1 MLRAIFKTRRTDP
14 FYDIRLHPKKGFSED
29 LKIIDPISVVKTI
42 RGLAFPQLDWLPSVL
57 GAGFLHRSSQ
67 RHYEDVFFKVTN
79 NPTNQNVGVS
89 STEAIFHVQLP
100 SIDAHDLREAKGHP
114 PAYRQRNPFRPLASV
129 ADIATVAKTP
139 PALPVDKL
147 VGQRQEQEI

>member
-1 MLRAIFKTRRTDP
+1 M
-14 FYDIRLHPKKGFSED
+14 
-29 LKIIDPISVVKTI
+29 
-42 RGLAFPQLDWLPSVL
+42 
-57 GAGFLHRSSQ
+57 HRSSQ

-129 ADIATVAKTP
+129 ADIAIVAKTP
-139 PALPVDKL
+139 PLTC
-147 VGQRQEQEI
+147 